1 MDSKLQKAID
11 LIEEAGGI
19 VMMQSTEETELMMRE
34 AELIEQTAIK
44 QAEEANHKAEYESRK
59 ADAFEEFDELLGSKN
74 FSINA
79 VDDICYENGIDMDD
93 IEEYIFS
100 HY

>member
-1 MDSKLQKAID
+1 MDTKLQKAID

-19 VMMQSTEETELMMRE
+19 VMMQSTEETEAMMRE
-34 AELIEQTAIK
+34 AELIESTAK
-44 QAEEANHKAEYESRK
+44 EQAENDQYKREYESRK

-74 FSINA
+74 FSMNA
-79 VDDICYENGIDMDD
+79 VDDICYGNGIDMDD
-93 IEEYIFS
+93 IEEYINS